1 MLLVSLPRPDVI
13 LLQLPPA
20 LPTMVAC
27 WLAARRHHARLVY
40 DWHNFAYTLMG
51 LTMGRGHQLVRLAEK
66 YERYWGKK
74 ADGAF
79 CVTKAMQEELNKNW
93 KIKATVFYDRPPEF
107 FRPATLK
114 EKHELMLRLE
124 STISEAMHPNDFAAK
139 AMWKEGISNSTK
151 EETLWTTKTMTTSS
165 TSGIVLR
172 PDRPA
177 IVVTSTSWTPDEDFG
192 LLLAAAQVYDAAAAK
207 TNSKKTRATAST
219 ATASHPRLLIFV
231 TGRGPQRA
239 EFESRMRRL
248 DLQYVAFRTV
258 WLEPGDYP
266 LLLGSADLGVSLHS
280 SSSGLDLPM
289 KVVDMFGAGL
299 PVCALSY
306 NCIHELVEQGKN
318 GLLFSSAEEL
328 AVALQEALDGFST
341 DGGESGKKK
350 SLLVKLRR
358 GVAGSSMTRWHDS
371 WTKTALPVIQGSRKT

>member
-1 MLLVSLPRPDVI
+1 M
-13 LLQLPPA
+13 
-20 LPTMVAC
+20 
-27 WLAARRHHARLVY
+27 Y
-40 DWHNFAYTLMG
+40 DWHNFAYTLMA
-51 LTMGRGHQLVRLAEK
+51 LTMGRGHQLVRIAER

-74 ADGAF
+74 ADGGF
-79 CVTKAMQEELNKNW
+79 CVTKAMQEELKKNW
-93 KIKATVFYDRPPEF
+93 SIKATVFYDRPPEF
-107 FRPATLK
+107 FRPATLV
-114 EKHELMLRLE
+114 EKHELLLRLE
-124 STISEAMHPNDFAAK
+124 STIAQGMHPNDFAAK
-139 AMWKEGISNSTK
+139 AMLENKNKG
-151 EETLWTTKTMTTSS
+151 ETTLCTTKATTKSS
-165 TSGIVLR
+165 ISLR

-192 LLLAAAQVYDAAAAK
+192 LLLAAAQVYDAAANKSAK
-207 TNSKKTRATAST
+207 SAN
-219 ATASHPRLLIFV
+219 SHPDLLIFV

-239 EFESRMRRL
+239 EFEIRMRQL
-248 DLQYVAFRTV
+248 DLRHVAFRTA

-306 NCIHELVEQGKN
+306 NCIQELVAQGRN

-328 AVALQEALDGFST
+328 AVALQEALEGFSA
-341 DGGESGKKK
+341 SGDSEKT
-350 SLLVKLRR
+350 SVVLEKLRR

-371 WTKTALPVIQGSRKT
+371 WTKTALPVIKGNCRRT